1 MASAWCRSRLVGMSY
16 ALRHGEHVR
25 VDVLFATFKDRT
37 KLAVDVISAV
47 IAMIFSALVIWL
59 SLGFVAQSWVIGE
72 GSPNPGGIGALYL
85 MKAMIPLGFAL
96 LFLQSLAQAIQAAM
110 AWKAAAM
117 SLEVL
122 ATLMLVAF
130 FVLLLAGIPVGLT
143 LATTGF
149 VFGYL
154 GFGIDLFN
162 LLPHRI
168 FGVVTN
174 YTLLAIPLFVFMGVM
189 LEKSKLA
196 EELMDVIGLAAGSL
210 KGGLGIGIILVG
222 VLMGATTGIVGAT
235 VVTLGLLTL
244 PGMLRRGYDRGLAC
258 GVICASG
265 TLGQIIPPSLI
276 LILLADITNQS
287 VGTMFAAA
295 MIPGLLLS
303 GIYIVYILILGII
316 RPDMVPAI
324 PAQERAAISSVQ
336 LAGKIVRV
344 VAPPIGLVIA
354 VLGSIIAG
362 IAAPSEAAA
371 MGALG
376 SILVAAIG
384 RRLTFTV
391 LRDTVQSTTRITAM
405 VMFILICAQVFSL
418 AFRGLH
424 GEKLVQDAFTLL
436 PGGINASIWFLMALI
451 FVLGFFIE
459 WIEISYI
466 AVPLFLPIFI
476 NANTDLV
483 WLGTLI
489 CVNLQTS
496 FLTPPFGW
504 SLFFLRGVAPPEIT
518 TRDIYRGIVPFVAM
532 QLMALVLVFA
542 FPGLA
547 TWLPKAIGW

>member
-1 MASAWCRSRLVGMSY
+1 MPPF
-16 ALRHGEHVR
+16 EI
-25 VDVLFATFKDRT
+25 
-37 KLAVDVISAV
+37 LAI
-47 IAMIFSALVIWL
+47 
-59 SLGFVAQSWVIGE
+59 
-72 GSPNPGGIGALYL
+72 
-85 MKAMIPLGFAL
+85 
-96 LFLQSLAQAIQAAM
+96 
-110 AWKAAAM
+110 
-117 SLEVL
+117 
-122 ATLMLVAF
+122 LMLVAF

-143 LATTGF
+143 LAAAGF

-154 GFGIDLFN
+154 GFGMGLFN
-162 LLPHRI
+162 LVPHRI

-189 LEKSKLA
+189 LEKSRLA

-210 KGGLGIGIILVG
+210 RGGLGIGIILVG

-258 GVICASG
+258 GTICASG

-287 VGTMFAAA
+287 VGTLFAAA
-295 MIPGLLLS
+295 MMPGLLLA
-303 GIYIVYILILGII
+303 GLYVLYILGLGIL
-316 RPDMVPAI
+316 RPKMVPAV
-324 PAQERAAISSVQ
+324 PPEERAAISGAQ
-336 LAGKIVRV
+336 LAGKLLRV
-344 VAPPIGLVIA
+344 VAPPVGLVAA

-384 RRLTFTV
+384 RRLSVGV
-391 LRDTVQSTTRITAM
+391 LRETVRATTRITAM
-405 VMFILICAQVFSL
+405 VLFILICAQVFSL
-418 AFRGLH
+418 AFRGLQ
-424 GEKLVQDAFTLL
+424 GERLVQDAFALL
-436 PGGINASIWFLMALI
+436 PGGTNAQIWFLMGLI

-466 AVPLFLPIFI
+466 AVPLFLPVFI
-476 NANTDLV
+476 DVGTDLV
-483 WLGTLI
+483 WLATLI

-504 SLFFLRGVAPPEIT
+504 SLFFLRGVAPPEVT
-518 TRDIYRGIVPFVAM
+518 TGDMYRGVIPFVAL
-532 QLMALVLVFA
+532 QAAAVVLVFA
-542 FPGLA
+542 FPGIA